1 MSNTLNPNDK
11 VTFLGCTIE
20 QQRWGNN
27 DLPPCII
34 GQTYTV
40 TAVDV
45 RSQHTKISLE
55 GIVGKFNSICFVL
68 VNSNEY
74 ETN

>member
-1 MSNTLNPNDK
+1 MKTLKCNDK
-11 VTFLGCTIE
+11 VKFLGCTTE

-27 DLPPCII
+27 DFPPCIV

-45 RSQHTKISLE
+45 RSQHTKVSLE
-55 GIVGKFNSICFVL
+55 GIVGKFNSVCFVL

-74 ETN
+74 ETD